1 LNSQHILQRKAH
13 ALNSVIFGSPC
24 LRSEEVLALAQ
35 LSLQTQPDLLA
46 LIQSW
51 QDRGC
56 TLPHIYLEGITPA
69 ARQLGHWWLSD
80 DIDFATVTMA
90 CSRLHRL
97 LYELSPSFQADAAPA
112 LGATALLLAEPES
125 QHTMGLFMLSEF
137 FKRAGWFTLVEQPLM
152 DIHLQR
158 LLSGHWVDILAL
170 SISTQRQLPA
180 LKALVKQARAFSS
193 NPRLTIIAGGPIV
206 LQQPQCL
213 SDLGVDWIGQDAL
226 ETVQRATM
234 MVDPLTLQN

>member
-1 LNSQHILQRKAH
+1 
-13 ALNSVIFGSPC
+13 VGVGSPC
-24 LRSEEVLALAQ
+24 LRVEEAQALAQ
-35 LSLQTQPDLLA
+35 LSLQASSDLLA

-69 ARQLGHWWLSD
+69 ARQLGQWWLSD

-137 FKRAGWFTLVEQPLM
+137 FKRAGWYTLVEQPLL
-152 DIHLQR
+152 DTHLQR

-170 SISTQRQLPA
+170 SVSTQRQLPA
-180 LKALVKQARAFSS
+180 LKALVKQARKLSS
-193 NPRLTIIAGGPIV
+193 NPNMAIIAGGPMV
-206 LQQPQCL
+206 LSHPQCL
-213 SDLGVDWIGQDAL
+213 GDLGVDWIAHDAL
-226 ETVQRATM
+226 DTVQRATM
-234 MVDPLTLQN
+234 MVDPMTLQN

>member
-13 ALNSVIFGSPC
+13 ALSSLGVGSPC
-24 LRSEEVLALAQ
+24 LRVEEAQALAQ
-35 LSLQTQPDLLA
+35 LSLQAQPDLLA

-69 ARQLGHWWLSD
+69 ARLLGQWWLSD

-90 CSRLHRL
+90 CSRLQRL
-97 LYELSPSFQADAAPA
+97 LYELSPIFQADAAPA
-112 LGATALLLAEPES
+112 LGTTALLLAEPES

-152 DIHLQR
+152 DTHLQR

-193 NPRLTIIAGGPIV
+193 NPHLTIVAGGPIV
-206 LQQPQCL
+206 LQQPECL

>member
-1 LNSQHILQRKAH
+1 MG
-13 ALNSVIFGSPC
+13 VGSPC
-24 LRSEEVLALAQ
+24 LRVEEAQALAK
-35 LSLQTQPDLLA
+35 LSLQASSDLLA

-69 ARQLGHWWLSD
+69 ARQLGQWWLSD

-97 LYELSPSFQADAAPA
+97 LYELSPIFQADAAPA

-137 FKRAGWFTLVEQPLM
+137 FKRAGWYTLVEQPLL
-152 DIHLQR
+152 DTHLQR

-170 SISTQRQLPA
+170 SVSTQRQLPA
-180 LKALVKQARAFSS
+180 LKALVKQARKLSS
-193 NPRLTIIAGGPIV
+193 NPNMAIIAGGPMV
-206 LQQPQCL
+206 LSHPQCL
-213 SDLGVDWIGQDAL
+213 GDLGVDWIAHDAL
-226 ETVQRATM
+226 DTVQRATM
-234 MVDPLTLQN
+234 MVDPMTLQN